1 MPKAQRERMSLE
13 EMLKINKGGKRK
25 PAKKKKK
32 KKAKKKESRAEEMD
46 RGVLGSAL
54 LIKRR
59 ESK

>member
-32 KKAKKKESRAEEMD
+32 KKKESRAEEMD
-46 RGVLGSAL
+46 RGVVGSAL
-54 LIKRR
+54 LIRNR
-59 ESK
+59 ERK

>member
-25 PAKKKKK
+25 PAKKKK